1 MSTREQL
8 LEKCGLPKYNKTSHC
23 FSDSTHHTCC
33 MLGPEARKYADKQSI
48 IEFISKEPA
57 QPSGAECLSTQEELS
72 FFDSTHVVTVPKIYN
87 GLKLPNSS
95 KID

>member
-1 MSTREQL
+1 LQ
-8 LEKCGLPKYNKTSHC
+8 EK
-23 FSDSTHHTCC
+23 
-33 MLGPEARKYADKQSI
+33 ARKYSDKQSI
-48 IEFISKEPA
+48 IEYISKENT

-72 FFDSTHVVTVPKIYN
+72 FFDSTQLATVPKIYD

>member
-1 MSTREQL
+1 LTKETQDL
-8 LEKCGLPKYNKTSHC
+8 QEK
-23 FSDSTHHTCC
+23 
-33 MLGPEARKYADKQSI
+33 ARKYADKQSI

-87 GLKLPNSS
+87 GLKLPNSY

>member
-1 MSTREQL
+1 VFQTCEQDFKRSL
-8 LEKCGLPKYNKTSHC
+8 AKESQNLQEK
-23 FSDSTHHTCC
+23 
-33 MLGPEARKYADKQSI
+33 ARKYAEKQSI
-48 IEFISKEPA
+48 IEYISKEPA

-72 FFDSTHVVTVPKIYN
+72 FFDSTQIVTVPKVYD